1 MSYQDKFKEELGDR
15 IRQAEVAVE
24 STQYVCTIQEVADL
38 INDPIKLPAEHRFT
52 FNLGVLK
59 GLKEAKKLIEEI
71 ENELQK

>member
-1 MSYQDKFKEELGDR
+1 MSYQDRLKER
-15 IRQAEVAVE
+15 IRHAEVDVE
-24 STQYVCTIQEVADL
+24 STQYVCTVQEVADL
-38 INDPIKLPAEHRFT
+38 INDPIKLAEHRFT